1 MDKFYTNRQI
11 AKSLYEWLKTQYN
24 LKDYLIVEPSAGD
37 GSFVELFKKDALDF
51 VAFDI
56 LPEGDDIIK
65 ADFLHVHVSDYNPN
79 NKKVFVIGNPPFG
92 KNASLALKFVNKS
105 SIDADFIAF
114 ILPATFKKQSI
125 IHRLSPSLSLI
136 HIEDIEKNAFVSD
149 GKTFHVN
156 SVFCVFQRTVCD
168 SVKDKSLNIS
178 VQSVNETV
186 QENVTECKVFDF
198 CSKEEAD
205 FAIRR
210 VGGHAGKLI
219 EVFDNYSPSSHYYI
233 KSLIPKEELKA
244 LLVGLYNELHTT
256 ASRTVSN
263 PSLSKSEFVEI
274 VSRAK
279 NS

>member
-24 LKDYLIVEPSAGD
+24 LKEYLIVEPSAGD

-65 ADFLHVHVSDYNPN
+65 ADFLDTDISDYNPN
-79 NKKVFVIGNPPFG
+79 KKKVFVIGNPPFG

-125 IHRLSPSLSLI
+125 IRRLSPSLLLI

-156 SVFCVFQRTVCD
+156 SVFCVFQKTNCD
-168 SVKDKSLNIS
+168 VNKSKPSNAS
-178 VQSVNETV
+178 VQSKCEVGRK
-186 QENVTECKVFDF
+186 NVTECKVFEF

-244 LLVGLYNELHTT
+244 LLVGLYNELHTV

-263 PSLSKSEFVEI
+263 PSLSKSELVVILSKELT
-274 VSRAK
+274 
-279 NS
+279 